1 MDAGELVELLR
12 SAPGYTGQIVHS
24 HIDPARA
31 ARFGE
36 PTAPLHPGVERALSA
51 RGVGRLWAHQAEA
64 IDRARSGDD
73 TLVVTGPASGKSLCY
88 TVPLIE
94 GLLDRRD
101 ATALLLFPTKALCQD
116 QFRSLGALLE
126 DAGLG
131 DRLAGVYDGDTPPA
145 LRRRLRDHASVLFTN
160 PDMLHAALLPQHA
173 RWAGFLSRLR
183 LVVVDELHAYHG
195 MFGSHAGNLF
205 RRLWRLTAHYGAL
218 PRVTAC
224 SATVGNPGELSE
236 RVLRRRP
243 VLIGEDGSP
252 RGRRA
257 WVLWNPPRVRS
268 TARRSRRSANVEAHE
283 LAARLIEHGAPTIVF
298 SKAKMTAE
306 MIRRYLAETLQR
318 SAPHLAPR
326 VTSYRGGYLPEERRD
341 IERRLFSG
349 ELVGVSTTP
358 ALELGID
365 VGGLDASVI
374 VGYPGK
380 LASFFQQAGRAG
392 RGQRDSLAILVG
404 LDTPTNQF
412 VLRRPE
418 CLFGRPVE
426 QVVVDPDSPFV
437 LLGQLR
443 CAAHEAPIADGEEP
457 SFGPHALVVLRV
469 LERNG
474 KVRRIRGAW
483 YHAAA
488 ETPQH
493 EVALRDYSDGTVMIE
508 DADTGAIVGQLDR
521 YDAEPIVHPGAVYM
535 HQGDTYV
542 TLSLDMER
550 NRAVV
555 RREEVDYYTQPS
567 GGSDVHHVDRCL
579 REKPF
584 GAGRAHWGEV
594 TAYFRTVGY
603 EKIHF
608 YTLDAVSWHG
618 VELPELLLET
628 MAFWIVAPEGLL
640 SNIRKAGMDPFA
652 GLRGIGYATRSMLPL
667 YVTCDTADFSHTV
680 GAVNAPWSAVFVYE
694 RSQHGL
700 GFTERGYER
709 LHEILPAVLEH
720 IRACPCRDGC
730 PCCVGKPLRQFTT
743 WNVERGEGSLPSRRA
758 AVAILEGLLVGNLV
772 EPDARTPVNTGEGGA
787 VRTEQAL
794 TRRLERM
801 REPMV
806 RHAIDPAPPCDYPV
820 PEPELALPT
829 PDVER
834 RRTRRSAFDR
844 EVRRRAAELAERAA
858 GSRGGAAPERAPA
871 PPAAAA
877 APPAAAAAPPASAAA
892 PPAPSDQP
900 SPAAAP
906 IRLGDP
912 LAARVRRMGRVGE
925 EDRRTR

>member
-1 MDAGELVELLR
+1 MDAGEFVELLR
-12 SAPGYTGQIVHS
+12 TAPGYAGQIVHARVDPPRAAS
-24 HIDPARA
+24 FADPA
-31 ARFGE
+31 
-36 PTAPLHPGVERALSA
+36 APLHPNVERALTA
-51 RGVGRLWAHQAEA
+51 RGIGRLWSHQAEA
-64 IDRARSGDD
+64 IDRARAGQDI
-73 TLVVTGPASGKSLCY
+73 LLVTGPASGKSLCY
-88 TVPLIE
+88 TVPLLE
-94 GLLDRRD
+94 ALLAQPD
-101 ATALLLFPTKALCQD
+101 ATALLLYPTKALCQD
-116 QFRSLGALLE
+116 QFQKLRALLE

-145 LRRRLRDHASVLFTN
+145 LRRRLRDEARVLFTN
-160 PDMLHAALLPQHA
+160 PDMLHAGILPQHA
-173 RWAGFLSRLR
+173 RWAPFLSRLR

-205 RRLWRLTAHYGAL
+205 RRLWRLTAHYGTT

-224 SATVGNPGELSE
+224 SATVGNPEELAR

-243 VLIGEDGSP
+243 AIIERDGSP

-257 WVLWNPPRVRS
+257 WVLWNPPRVRG
-268 TARRSRRSANVEAHE
+268 TLRRSRRSANVEAHE
-283 LAARLIEHGAPTIVF
+283 IAARLIERGAPTIVF

-306 MIRRYLAETLQR
+306 MIRRYLVETLQDC
-318 SAPHLAPR
+318 APHLAPR
-326 VTSYRGGYLPEERRD
+326 VTSYRGGYLPEERRE

-374 VGYPGK
+374 VGYPGT

-392 RGQRDSLAILVG
+392 RGERDSVAILVG

-418 CLFGRPVE
+418 YLFGRPIE

-443 CAAHEAPIADGEEP
+443 CAVHEAPIAEGEEP
-457 SFGPHALVVLRV
+457 WFGPHAPTVLRV
-469 LERNG
+469 LERNH
-474 KVRRIRGAW
+474 KVRRVRGAW
-483 YHAAA
+483 YHAAS

-493 EVALRDYSDGTVMIE
+493 EVSLRDFSDGTVMIE
-508 DADTGAIVGQLDR
+508 DADTGAVIGQLDR

-535 HQGDTYV
+535 HQGDTYL

-550 NRAVV
+550 NRALV

-567 GGSDVHHVDRCL
+567 GGTDVHHIDRCL

-584 GAGRAHWGEV
+584 GTGCAYWGEV
-594 TAYFRTVGY
+594 TAIFRTVGY

-618 VELPELLLET
+618 VDLPELLLET
-628 MAFWIVAPEGLL
+628 MAFWVVPPEELL
-640 SNIRKAGMDPFA
+640 SGIRKTGMDPIA

-667 YVTCDTADFSHTV
+667 FVTCDTADFSHTV

-700 GFTERGYER
+700 GFTERAYDR
-709 LHEILPAVLEH
+709 LHEILPAVLAH
-720 IRACPCRDGC
+720 IEACPCRDGC

-743 WNVERGEGSLPSRRA
+743 WNVERGEGSVPSRRA
-758 AVAILEGLLVGNLV
+758 AVAILRGLLQGSLL
-772 EPDARTPVNTGEGGA
+772 EPDARTTIGTDEGA
-787 VRTEQAL
+787 AARVEQAL

-806 RHAIDPAPPCDYPV
+806 RHPIEPRPPDEYPA
-820 PEPELALPT
+820 PEPEATLST

-834 RRTRRSAFDR
+834 RRARRSAFER

-858 GSRGGAAPERAPA
+858 VARSPAPTPEEPGGAGPD
-871 PPAAAA
+871 AAAET
-877 APPAAAAAPPASAAA
+877 
-892 PPAPSDQP
+892 PS
-900 SPAAAP
+900 SPTP
-906 IRLGDP
+906 IALGDP
-912 LAARVRRMGRVGE
+912 LATRVRRRMRAGSGE
-925 EDRRTR
+925 PPAE